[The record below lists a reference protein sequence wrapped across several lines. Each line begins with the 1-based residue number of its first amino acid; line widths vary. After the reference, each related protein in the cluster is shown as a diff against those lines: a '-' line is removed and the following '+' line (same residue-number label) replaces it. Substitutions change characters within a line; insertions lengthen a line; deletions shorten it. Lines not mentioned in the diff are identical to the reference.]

1 MKTHILLIF
10 SLVSVR
16 CIRND
21 PTVYTRAKRD
31 TSGALHILTNHA
43 QPIHADVKQERN
55 GDTNDKRCSGNHLP
69 ASIEPGVVFQVLPPS
84 NVGYELKSLR
94 KSSPLTN
101 KLDLIRSI
109 SRVATLSVLL
119 ISAIL
124 EFYPMLQ
131 HLYYT
136 IYSFVYFK

>member
-55 GDTNDKRCSGNHLP
+55 GDTNDK
-69 ASIEPGVVFQVLPPS
+69 VLPPS